1 MLKEDTIAAISTPY
15 GSGGIGIVRISG
27 ENAFSIAKKIFK
39 GKKKFDEIASHTI
52 NYGKIIDPKTG
63 KTLDEV
69 LLSKMKSPNT
79 YTKENVVEIN
89 CHGGN
94 IVLGAVLEI
103 ILKNGARIAEPG
115 EFTKRAF
122 LNGRIDLSKAEAVID
137 VINSKT
143 KESGLAAMEQLEGR
157 LSKEI
162 IKIRQKIIGL
172 MAQIEVTVD
181 YPEHDIE
188 ELTGKEVYAELQNII
203 AELNGLIENF
213 DKGRILREGI
223 RAVIAGRPNVGKSS
237 LLNVLAGKERAIVT
251 SIPGTTRDVVEEYVN
266 IRGIPVRLFD
276 TAGIRKTDDTVEKI
290 GVKKAGKAIEEADL
304 VIIITDAQEG
314 LTEADINLIETTK
327 DKKVLVLINKIDV
340 VSKDKVNKMREKL
353 KKHGAVAVSLKENIN
368 VEEIEEYIL
377 KMILADK
384 IKQNDDILVS
394 NIRHKMLI
402 DKALESIE
410 EACKSHLNGMPPDM
424 ITIDIGAAAQ
434 YLGEITGENVSEDLL
449 HEIFSRFCVGK

>member
-1 MLKEDTIAAISTPY
+1 MFKEDTIAAISTSY

-27 ENAFSIAKKIFK
+27 DNAFNIAKKIFK
-39 GKKKFDEIASHTI
+39 SKKKFDEIASHTI

-63 KTLDEV
+63 KTVDEV
-69 LLSKMKSPNT
+69 LLSKMKCPNT
-79 YTKENVVEIN
+79 YTKENLVEIN

-94 IVLGAVLEI
+94 IVTGAVLELV
-103 ILKNGARIAEPG
+103 LKTGARMAEPG

-122 LNGRIDLSKAEAVID
+122 INGRIDLTKAEAVID

-157 LSKEI
+157 LSEK
-162 IKIRQKIIGL
+162 IKQIRNKIIGL

-188 ELTGKEVYAELQNII
+188 EITSKEVYAELQNII
-203 AELNGLIENF
+203 LELNALIENF
-213 DKGRILREGI
+213 DKGRILRDGI
-223 RAVIAGRPNVGKSS
+223 KAVIAGRPNVGKSS
-237 LLNVLAGKERAIVT
+237 LLNVLAGRERVIVT
-251 SIPGTTRDVVEEYVN
+251 NIPGTTRDVVEEYVN
-266 IRGIPVRLFD
+266 IKGIPVRLFD
-276 TAGIRKTDDTVEKI
+276 TAGIRKTDDAVERI
-290 GVKKAGKAIEEADL
+290 GVKKASKAIEDADL
-304 VIIITDAQEG
+304 AIIITDAAEG
-314 LTEADINLIETTK
+314 LTEADINLLETTK

-353 KKHGAVAVSLKENIN
+353 KKYGAVAVSLKENVN
-368 VEEIEEYIL
+368 VEEIEESIV
-377 KMILADK
+377 KMVLADK
-384 IKQNDDILVS
+384 IKQNDGILVS

-402 DKALESIE
+402 DKALESIK
-410 EACKSHLNGMPPDM
+410 EACESHIKGIPPDM